1 MESILSSD
9 TVAAISTA
17 AGEAG
22 IGVIRISGPEARR
35 IALRVFRP
43 GRAKRSGE
51 DGYCGKTGASDA
63 AGISYGVSDAAIGN
77 TSGAFDPA
85 ESDPSDIF
93 ETAFAFKPRY
103 MHYGH
108 IVDPIDGR
116 VLDEA
121 LCVYMKGPRSY
132 TGEDVVEIQCHG
144 SYVSL
149 RDILALVIRE
159 GAVPADRGEFTKRA
173 FMNGR
178 LDLAQA
184 EAVMDLISSKSSRG
198 HEVAMSQV
206 MGSLSGRIA
215 SIRARLLDELVG
227 ISVNMDYP
235 DEDIEQVVLEK
246 LQNSL
251 ITIKNEIS
259 TILASANEGRIVR
272 EGVGIALVGRPN
284 VGKSSLMNRFLRSE
298 RSIVTDI
305 PGTTRDTVEESA
317 SMRGISVRF
326 VDTAGIRESSD
337 PVEMLGVERSRRA
350 LGEAD
355 LILLLLDDGTGL
367 EDEDLELLE
376 LCRGRS
382 FIAVLNKNDRG
393 SVIDEE
399 ELSSFGPAEVVR
411 ISALSGEGMDE
422 LEHAVERTVL
432 GDGFSGSEPLISNA
446 RHIALA
452 CRARDELAEAIEQI
466 SLRSPLDIIEINV
479 HASFDALGEITGETA
494 TDDIIDEVFSRFCL
508 GK

>member
-1 MESILSSD
+1 MIWEPCGGRGMNACAAPAEQPQGIRPARGQRSEGSMNDILSMD

-22 IGVIRISGPEARR
+22 IGVIRISGPKARE

-43 GRAKRSGE
+43 GRS
-51 DGYCGKTGASDA
+51 
-63 AGISYGVSDAAIGN
+63 
-77 TSGAFDPA
+77 A
-85 ESDPSDIF
+85 EFSF
-93 ETAFAFKPRY
+93 RPRY

-108 IVDPIDGR
+108 IVDPTDGR

-121 LCVYMKGPRSY
+121 LCVFMPGPRSY
-132 TGEDVVEIQCHG
+132 TGEDVAEIQCHG

-149 RDILALVIRE
+149 REILALVIRE

-198 HEVAMSQV
+198 HEVAMGQV
-206 MGSLSGRIA
+206 MGSLSGRIGA
-215 SIRARLLDELVG
+215 LRAALLDELVG

-235 DEDIEQVVLEK
+235 DEDIEQVIYEK
-246 LQNSL
+246 LNDSL
-251 ITIKNEIS
+251 IAIKAELS
-259 TILASANEGRIVR
+259 TILATANEGRILR
-272 EGVGIALVGRPN
+272 EGVGIALIGRPN

-298 RSIVTDI
+298 RSIVTDV

-317 SMRGISVRF
+317 SLRGISVRF
-326 VDTAGIRESSD
+326 VDTAGIRESAD
-337 PVEMLGVERSRRA
+337 PVERLGVERSRRA

-355 LILLLLDDGTGL
+355 LLLLLLDEGSGIE
-367 EDEDLELLE
+367 EDDLPLLE

-382 FIAVLNKNDRG
+382 FIAVLNKSDIG
-393 SVIDEE
+393 SVIRDEE
-399 ELSSFGPAEVVR
+399 LAPYGPSAVVR
-411 ISALSGEGMDE
+411 ISALSGEGLPE
-422 LEHAVERTVL
+422 LERAVEETVL
-432 GDGFSGSEPLISNA
+432 GADFTGSEPMISNA

-452 CRARDELAEAIEQI
+452 RKAFDELNEAVEQI
-466 SLRSPLDIIEINV
+466 SLGSALDLIEINV
-479 HASFDALGEITGETA
+479 HAAYDALGEITGETA
-494 TDDIIDEVFSRFCL
+494 SDDIINEVFSRFCL